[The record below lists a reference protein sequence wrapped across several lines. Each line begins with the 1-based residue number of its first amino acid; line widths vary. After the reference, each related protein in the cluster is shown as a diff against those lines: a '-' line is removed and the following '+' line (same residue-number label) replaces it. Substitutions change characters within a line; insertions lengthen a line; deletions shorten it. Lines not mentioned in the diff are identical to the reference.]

1 MRWRAGITAGKK
13 VGRIVVG
20 RAGGGMSVGK
30 KVAGRMGTRVGT
42 TARGVGSEDCWEK
55 GQAGRKV
62 WRIAGIT
69 IPSFGNAGTT
79 LQ

>member
-42 TARGVGSEDCWEK
+42 TARGVGSEDC
-55 GQAGRKV
+55 
-62 WRIAGIT
+62 
-69 IPSFGNAGTT
+69 
-79 LQ
+79 